1 VRALGVLFGKELGAT
16 FTSPIAYAV
25 ATVFLGVLGYTF
37 SLTLFFTKVANLTYI
52 FHQMYV
58 LLILLV
64 PLLTMRAFADERRT
78 GTAELLLT
86 APVADVSIVLA
97 KFLASFA
104 LLLALLGASLTC
116 ALVLGRYG
124 DPDWGPIYGG
134 YLALVLLGVLLVAVG
149 TLTSSLTENQVVAA
163 AASLGVFLMLWFA
176 DSISYLLPAPLD
188 LVAINVS
195 LIGHFTP
202 FVSGSMF
209 LSDVGYYVS
218 LALLALFL
226 TTRRLADR

>member
-1 VRALGVLFGKELGAT
+1 
-16 FTSPIAYAV
+16 
-25 ATVFLGVLGYTF
+25 
-37 SLTLFFTKVANLTYI
+37 
-52 FHQMYV
+52 
-58 LLILLV
+58 
-64 PLLTMRAFADERRT
+64 
-78 GTAELLLT
+78 
-86 APVADVSIVLA
+86 
-97 KFLASFA
+97 
-104 LLLALLGASLTC
+104 
-116 ALVLGRYG
+116 
-124 DPDWGPIYGG
+124 
-134 YLALVLLGVLLVAVG
+134 
-149 TLTSSLTENQVVAA
+149 LTENQVVAA

>member
-25 ATVFLGVLGYTF
+25 ATVFLVVLGYTF
-37 SLTLFFTKVANLTYI
+37 SLTLFFTKVANLNYI

-104 LLLALLGASLTC
+104 LLLALLGASLTY

-188 LVAINVS
+188 LFAINVS

>member
-1 VRALGVLFGKELGAT
+1 VRALGVLLGKELGAT

-25 ATVFLGVLGYTF
+25 ATVFLVVLGYTF

-104 LLLALLGASLTC
+104 LLLALLGASLTY

-134 YLALVLLGVLLVAVG
+134 YLALVLLGALLVAVG

-188 LVAINVS
+188 LVALNVS